1 MKKGLAHGVGLGE
14 EEHAEPSFKSSYR
27 HHVVKNV
34 ATFAF
39 RYTSRAILHARG
51 TIPRPPQFIDLM
63 DVDDDEQEDEIIIL
77 EPPPNFEPR
86 AILPTPEATP
96 KPTHLAVHHT
106 SDDEDEEMK
115 PPFHSEVNLA
125 PEKNNSTRVKKK
137 RARTPVKMEEAA
149 LVEGEEVPLPAE
161 DTPLLAD
168 ETEVAWEAEME
179 KQRQS
184 PTVYDIVDLGAMEH
198 ELIMLRKCVQELE
211 GAKS

>member
-1 MKKGLAHGVGLGE
+1 
-14 EEHAEPSFKSSYR
+14 
-27 HHVVKNV
+27 
-34 ATFAF
+34 
-39 RYTSRAILHARG
+39 
-51 TIPRPPQFIDLM
+51 M

-77 EPPPNFEPR
+77 EPPPKFEPR

-96 KPTHLAVHHT
+96 KPTHLAVHHI

-149 LVEGEEVPLPAE
+149 IVEGEEVPLPAE

-179 KQRQS
+179 KQRRS
-184 PTVYDIVDLGAMEH
+184 PTVYDIVDLGAMEVRITH
-198 ELIMLRKCVQELE
+198 YMRSHTILRYIRPNTTACYMHPNTIAACVAPYFTTCVPTLYF
-211 GAKS
+211 ATCVPTPRLVIRVPTPY